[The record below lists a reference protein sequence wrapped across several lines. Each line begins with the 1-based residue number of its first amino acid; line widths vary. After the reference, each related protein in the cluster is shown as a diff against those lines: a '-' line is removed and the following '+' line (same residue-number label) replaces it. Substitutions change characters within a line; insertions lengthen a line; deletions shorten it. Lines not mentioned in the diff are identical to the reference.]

1 MLEFFFF
8 FFFFS
13 EFPNCDS
20 CLRNHRRETTRLPAC
35 KFVGNAPFTHD
46 LSIGHGLYL
55 KDCRLRITIHLSVG
69 VQTTVAMQKFWTYT
83 DMGYLHSNYT
93 DKLGNVAFV
102 LSISQNTRN
111 KKRETIS

>member
-1 MLEFFFF
+1 MVEGRYVEPTIVTGLPHDADLVMRETFAPILYIMPCEVFFFFF

-69 VQTTVAMQKFWTYT
+69 VQ
-83 DMGYLHSNYT
+83 
-93 DKLGNVAFV
+93 
-102 LSISQNTRN
+102 
-111 KKRETIS
+111 